1 MQRKRDCEMLYK
13 NKLYKNPILPGFN
26 PDPSICKVDEDYYI
40 VTSSFEFYPGVPI
53 YHSRNLV
60 NWELIGYCLT
70 RKSQLDLENTQS
82 SGGIFAPTLY
92 HHNGFFFLATT
103 DINKGNFIVYAENI
117 YGPWSDPVW
126 IDQRGIDPSLLFD
139 EDGTVYFLSAD
150 NDGEVCSILMCTIN
164 IFTGEKL
171 SKTHIINSGCGG
183 RYPEGPH
190 LYKIFGKYYLMLAE
204 GGTEYGHMETIQ
216 RADSPYGPYEK
227 CPHNP
232 VLTHRND
239 MKGEICGVGHAD
251 IVEDGNGNWWA
262 VCLGFRP
269 SSLKNELLMLHH
281 LGRETYLCPIKWDE
295 RQWPVMGDNGKLS
308 LYMTGDLPGLPENNI
323 KREYVD
329 SFRTEQLDIH
339 YNFLRNPIMENYR
352 IDAKAGR
359 LVLQGTEITINDGRN
374 PTWIGIRQPEFKID
388 FSVTVGIEELKYDG
402 RIGITAFY
410 NESYHY
416 DMYLQKRGKK
426 LKLYLEKHVHDMF
439 SITHVKEIKET
450 ESGEIRLAIKS
461 DKKWYRFLYTDKA
474 EEMFE
479 LGKGLVA
486 GLATEGTRTMTFT
499 GTYLAM
505 FAERGRGYF
514 KELNVKV
521 SDADKEDDR

>member
-1 MQRKRDCEMLYK
+1 
-13 NKLYKNPILPGFN
+13 
-26 PDPSICKVDEDYYI
+26 
-40 VTSSFEFYPGVPI
+40 
-53 YHSRNLV
+53 
-60 NWELIGYCLT
+60 
-70 RKSQLDLENTQS
+70 
-82 SGGIFAPTLY
+82 
-92 HHNGFFFLATT
+92 
-103 DINKGNFIVYAENI
+103 
-117 YGPWSDPVW
+117 
-126 IDQRGIDPSLLFD
+126 
-139 EDGTVYFLSAD
+139 
-150 NDGEVCSILMCTIN
+150 
-164 IFTGEKL
+164 
-171 SKTHIINSGCGG
+171 
-183 RYPEGPH
+183 
-190 LYKIFGKYYLMLAE
+190 
-204 GGTEYGHMETIQ
+204 
-216 RADSPYGPYEK
+216 
-227 CPHNP
+227 
-232 VLTHRND
+232 
-239 MKGEICGVGHAD
+239 
-251 IVEDGNGNWWA
+251 
-262 VCLGFRP
+262 
-269 SSLKNELLMLHH
+269 MLHH

-323 KREYVD
+323 KREYLD

-388 FSVTVGIEELKYDG
+388 FSVTVGIEELKCDG
-402 RIGITAFY
+402 RIGITTFY

-474 EEMFE
+474 GGMFE

>member
-1 MQRKRDCEMLYK
+1 MLYK

-92 HHNGFFFLATT
+92 HHNDFFFLATT

-262 VCLGFRP
+262 VRC
-269 SSLKNELLMLHH
+269 
-281 LGRETYLCPIKWDE
+281 
-295 RQWPVMGDNGKLS
+295 V
-308 LYMTGDLPGLPENNI
+308 
-323 KREYVD
+323 
-329 SFRTEQLDIH
+329 
-339 YNFLRNPIMENYR
+339 
-352 IDAKAGR
+352 
-359 LVLQGTEITINDGRN
+359 
-374 PTWIGIRQPEFKID
+374 
-388 FSVTVGIEELKYDG
+388 
-402 RIGITAFY
+402 
-410 NESYHY
+410 
-416 DMYLQKRGKK
+416 
-426 LKLYLEKHVHDMF
+426 
-439 SITHVKEIKET
+439 
-450 ESGEIRLAIKS
+450 
-461 DKKWYRFLYTDKA
+461 
-474 EEMFE
+474 
-479 LGKGLVA
+479 
-486 GLATEGTRTMTFT
+486 
-499 GTYLAM
+499 
-505 FAERGRGYF
+505 
-514 KELNVKV
+514 
-521 SDADKEDDR
+521 

>member
-92 HHNGFFFLATT
+92 HHNDFFFLATT
-103 DINKGNFIVYAENI
+103 DVNKGNFIVYAENI

-269 SSLKNELLMLHH
+269 SSHKNELLMLHH

-323 KREYVD
+323 KREYLD

-439 SITHVKEIKET
+439 SITHVKEINET

-474 EEMFE
+474 GEMFE

-486 GLATEGTRTMTFT
+486 GLATEGTITMTFT

-514 KELNVKV
+514 KELNVKI

>member
-1 MQRKRDCEMLYK
+1 MLYK

-92 HHNGFFFLATT
+92 HHNDFFFLATT
-103 DINKGNFIVYAENI
+103 DVNKGNFIVYAENI

-262 VCLGFRP
+262 VCLGFRT
-269 SSLKNELLMLHH
+269 SSPKNELLMLHH

-295 RQWPVMGDNGKLS
+295 WQWPVMGDNGKLS

-323 KREYVD
+323 KREYSD

-410 NESYHY
+410 NESN
-416 DMYLQKRGKK
+416 
-426 LKLYLEKHVHDMF
+426 
-439 SITHVKEIKET
+439 S
-450 ESGEIRLAIKS
+450 S
-461 DKKWYRFLYTDKA
+461 DY
-474 EEMFE
+474 
-479 LGKGLVA
+479 
-486 GLATEGTRTMTFT
+486 
-499 GTYLAM
+499 
-505 FAERGRGYF
+505 
-514 KELNVKV
+514 
-521 SDADKEDDR
+521 

>member
-92 HHNGFFFLATT
+92 HHNDFFFLATT

-269 SSLKNELLMLHH
+269 SSPQNEHLMLHH

-323 KREYVD
+323 KLEYLD

-461 DKKWYRFLYTDKA
+461 DKKWYRFLYADKA
-474 EEMFE
+474 GGMFE